1 MPSVP
6 VADIENSGRMHT
18 EGLKCQG
25 IAHYAV
31 LFLWPGQKKMVVVTC
46 DTQDDTAKRNPPF
59 LPVPFEVLH
68 DVPGVEGPQH
78 ADVVDDEV
86 VEPDAGDEDEP
97 HRDDRGEGVANL
109 VGAEALDGEEQEENR
124 HGDPDHLRCSKLK
137 IVIYAVGH
145 ALTMPAALALRLYST
160 YSESGLAPSP

>member
-1 MPSVP
+1 
-6 VADIENSGRMHT
+6 
-18 EGLKCQG
+18 
-25 IAHYAV
+25 
-31 LFLWPGQKKMVVVTC
+31 VVTC

-68 DVPGVEGPQH
+68 DVPRVEGPQH

-145 ALTMPAALALRLYST
+145 ALTMPAGASSSIIFHVL
-160 YSESGLAPSP
+160 